1 MAVAIMGAVFGG
13 VFGGVFGILGTSLYY
28 SGRMLAASRRI
39 KQLER
44 EAQRTTEPTF

>member
-1 MAVAIMGAVFGG
+1 MAVAIMGA

-28 SGRMLAASRRI
+28 SGRMIAANRRI

-44 EAQRTTEPTF
+44 EASRVTTPHF